1 MHDASLRIIN
11 NHEGERRSWHGAAF
25 VVEALVLLVFLAM
38 SLAVLVSLVE
48 SVHARG
54 AAADELSAAAIIASN
69 DAEAFAADPSTLGR
83 TAQYQFSGKK
93 LIELNSEEASSDDPN
108 AQDESE
114 QTYEL
119 VRVIQQSSQPAGTLF
134 EAHITVTRNG
144 RIVYELDTSR
154 YVSAEGAAK

>member
-1 MHDASLRIIN
+1 MHDAPLRIIN

-25 VVEALVLLVFLAM
+25 VVEALVLLVFLAL

-54 AAADELSAAAIIASN
+54 TAADELSAAAIIASN
-69 DAEAFAADPSTLGR
+69 DAEAFAADPSILER
-83 TAQYQFSGKK
+83 TAQYRFSGEN
-93 LIELNSEEASSDDPN
+93 LRELRSDETSSDESN
-108 AQDESE
+108 GKDESG

-119 VRVIQQSSQPAGTLF
+119 VRIVQDDSRPAGTLF
-134 EAHITVTRNG
+134 EAHITVSRDG

-154 YVSAEGAAK
+154 YVSTEGATE